1 MAEDHNDSSFNH
13 SFESRNSSVC
23 GSSDCIPWLAVSIT
37 ECLAIVIF
45 NLLTIIVFV
54 KQRQLQRR
62 STYLII
68 HLAVVDLL
76 VGAVSGPVIIAYLFK
91 FYLDS
96 QKKHSVIFPIFSD
109 LFPTTSI
116 ANLAVIALERRHATF
131 YPFKYREVKKWIY
144 GIIIVA
150 IWFVPLCRE
159 IAQDVL
165 YYREGNSDLSILF
178 SRFSFVLYSSVFLSI
193 ICISYIAIFI
203 KIRCSPNPHP
213 HNLGPTKRE
222 RRLTTTLLFVTLASL
237 LTWLPS
243 TFFRIAIFWGHRMM
257 SSQSFFYI
265 YVTVAALIG
274 ASSLVNPIVYAVRM
288 PEFREGLVKLF
299 RKDPNHA
306 YQADSP
312 LRTRQSSLP

>member
-144 GIIIVA
+144 GIVIVA

-165 YYREGNSDLSILF
+165 YYREGNSDLSIFF
-178 SRFSFVLYSSVFLSI
+178 SRFSYVLYSSVFLSI

-274 ASSLVNPIVYAVRM
+274 ASSLANPIVYAVRM

-299 RKDPNHA
+299 RKAPNHA
-306 YQADSP
+306 YEADSP

>member
-13 SFESRNSSVC
+13 SFESKNSSVC

-165 YYREGNSDLSILF
+165 YYREGNWDLSILF
-178 SRFSFVLYSSVFLSI
+178 SRFSYVLYSSVFLSI

-299 RKDPNHA
+299 RKAPNHA
-306 YQADSP
+306 YEADSP

>member
-1 MAEDHNDSSFNH
+1 MAEDHIVNSSNN
-13 SFESRNSSVC
+13 SFEPKNVTVC
-23 GSSDCIPWLAVSIT
+23 GSSDCIPWLVVSIT
-37 ECLAIVIF
+37 ECLAIVILNF
-45 NLLTIIVFV
+45 ITIIVFV

-91 FYLDS
+91 FYQDS
-96 QKKHSVIFPIFSD
+96 KERRIFPIISD

-131 YPFKYREVKKWIY
+131 YPFKYREVKKWVY
-144 GIIIVA
+144 GIVIAAV
-150 IWFVPLCRE
+150 WLVTLGRE
-159 IAQDVL
+159 IAQDIL
-165 YYREGNSDLSILF
+165 YFREESSPLTIMF
-178 SRFSFVLYSSVFLSI
+178 SRFSYVLYSSVFLSI
-193 ICISYIAIFI
+193 ICISYIAIFM
-203 KIRCSPNPHP
+203 KIRCSPNPHHP
-213 HNLGPTKRE
+213 GTTRRE

-243 TFFRIAIFWGHRMM
+243 TLFRVAIFWSDSMM
-257 SSQSFFYI
+257 SFQSLFYI

-288 PEFREGLVKLF
+288 PEFREGLAEIF
-299 RKDPNHA
+299 RKAPNHTNE
-306 YQADSP
+306 ADSP
-312 LRTRQSSLP
+312 LRTCQPSHP